1 MTTATI
7 TFNNITE
14 IGKNELAISGLKSS
28 RKGLSDE
35 ITTKKVE
42 SYALLIADLATA
54 GVKLTSKGLLP
65 TNVSKKLKA
74 DLLEAGVT
82 DACVHRYVLNTTGL
96 LRADS
101 KYFDVGRHGVS
112 QVLVELDKDGLTT
125 ESKIK
130 ERGFGKKDPIEE
142 LAKKIV
148 ALDDA
153 DRVRLDEA
161 VKGLEEAKA
170 EEAEKLAKAE
180 AEADAIN
187 ATIEALEEAAA

>member
-1 MTTATI
+1 MTTANI
-7 TFNNITE
+7 TFGNISE
-14 IGKNELAISGLKSS
+14 IARNEQAISGLKSS

-54 GVKLTSKGLLP
+54 GVKLKANGLLP

-96 LRADS
+96 LRAES
-101 KYFDVGRHGVS
+101 KYFEIGRQGAS
-112 QVLVELDKDGLTT
+112 QVLLELDRDGLTT
-125 ESKIK
+125 EAKIK
-130 ERGFGKKDPIEE
+130 ERGFGKKDPIEA
-142 LAKKIV
+142 LAKQIV

-153 DRVRLDEA
+153 DRVRLDEVIKALEA
-161 VKGLEEAKA
+161 VKAA
-170 EEAEKLAKAE
+170 EAEATAKAE
-180 AEADAIN
+180 ADAEAIN